1 MSVTLT
7 ISEKTYKK
15 LQSEAERKGFQNVE
29 EFLEKLE
36 LEENDN
42 RREVVYGIIE
52 FQKKMREKYGIMP
65 NSVDLIREDRN
76 R

>member
-29 EFLEKLE
+29 QFLEKWE
-36 LEENDN
+36 VENSDN
-42 RREVVYGIIE
+42 RYEVVERIKE
-52 FQKKMREKYGIMP
+52 FQKRMREKYGVMP

>member
-29 EFLEKLE
+29 QFLEKWE
-36 LEENDN
+36 LEDNDN
-42 RREVVYGIIE
+42 RYEVVERIKE
-52 FQKKMREKYGIMP
+52 FQKRMREKYGIMP